1 MTSMV
6 ARPVERA
13 RITRRSIVLATSWIL
28 MTCGV
33 LSLAY
38 AGYVKVD
45 ASAYQAI
52 AIRRLELSRPAL
64 QPRILAEGDVIG
76 EILVPH
82 LHLKAIVVQGD
93 SSSILR
99 RAVGHLSQTALPGE
113 PGNVALAAHRDTFF
127 RPLHKIRPG
136 DVVTF
141 DVPGREFRYEV
152 ESTRVVSP
160 KEVGVLHPSSTGRE
174 LTLITCYP
182 FDYIGPAPDRFVVRA
197 REIGTASPEQR
208 ARTASPQP

>member
-28 MTCGV
+28 MTCGI

-99 RAVGHLSQTALPGE
+99 RAVAT
-113 PGNVALAAHRDTFF
+113 
-127 RPLHKIRPG
+127 
-136 DVVTF
+136 
-141 DVPGREFRYEV
+141 
-152 ESTRVVSP
+152 SP
-160 KEVGVLHPSSTGRE
+160 KPHYQVNPETSLWPLTAIPSFDRWTKFGQAMWLRSMCADENFNMRLNLHGSSHLKRWAYCIP
-174 LTLITCYP
+174 L
-182 FDYIGPAPDRFVVRA
+182 
-197 REIGTASPEQR
+197 QR
-208 ARTASPQP
+208 AGS